1 MTQASDSETGGR
13 FDPGT
18 ASLRAALFTETAAE
32 TAQRVLLG
40 TFWSLRPKRLGNLVP
55 LAKLWLSDLVN
66 PNSELPA
73 LGADPGPGE
82 FAGMVRDLSVPVL
95 LEAYARGLFPKGH
108 FGPLKWMSPA
118 ERCVLFPGEYHL
130 PKRLRRLM
138 RQHKYKVT
146 FDTDFERVMKIC
158 AGKREGRWHVTWITP
173 SIMRAYA
180 ALYDEGHAHS
190 FEVWNEAGDLVGG
203 GYGVAI
209 GGVFF
214 TESQF
219 SLEPNTS
226 KLGFS
231 VLNWHLAKWGYVMN
245 DGKRPTPTI
254 LDMGFR
260 VIPRDEFLA
269 CLVAG
274 TSLPGKPGRWTVEAG
289 PKEIADWQPGTPLR
303 EPAASETVEQAGA
316 LPQRAA

>member
-1 MTQASDSETGGR
+1 MTRESESGNRGR
-13 FDPGT
+13 LDADT
-18 ASLRAALFTETAAE
+18 AALRAALFTETPAE

-55 LAKLWLSDLVN
+55 LAKLWLADLVN
-66 PNSELPA
+66 PSTDLPA
-73 LGADPGPGE
+73 LGADPGRGE
-82 FAGMVRDLSVPVL
+82 FAGMVRDLSVPTL
-95 LEAYARGLFPKGH
+95 LKAYARGLFPKGH

-118 ERCVLFPGEYHL
+118 ERCVLFPGEFHM

-138 RQHKYKVT
+138 RQDKYNVT
-146 FDTDFERVMKIC
+146 FDTEFERVMKAC
-158 AGKREGRWHVTWITP
+158 AAKRDGRWHVTWITP
-173 SIMRAYA
+173 SIMSAYA

-190 FEVWNEAGDLVGG
+190 FEVWNEGGVLVGG
-203 GYGVAI
+203 GYGVAV

-254 LDMGFR
+254 LDLGFR
-260 VIPRDEFLA
+260 IIPRDEFLR

-274 TSLPGKPGRWTVEAG
+274 TALPGQPGRWTVEAG
-289 PKEIADWQPGTPLR
+289 PKQVADLQPGTPLR
-303 EPAASETVEQAGA
+303 EPSLAATAEPESASPLQAA
-316 LPQRAA
+316 